1 MSKRPNKWSRA
12 DVRVRV
18 RRGVVRIE
26 VEQARIRLIVVVAAH
41 IEHAPAGVRVQ
52 VENKAPGAMRR
63 QPLPSI
69 ITAAENYGEKREKIT
84 HTVIL
89 KIYKLGA
96 SPPDPLLLR
105 LHLLTEVGAGR
116 KPRGLRPPVPR

>member
-1 MSKRPNKWSRA
+1 MSKRQNKWSRA

-26 VEQARIRLIVVVAAH
+26 VEQAGIRAVVLVAAN

-63 QPLPSI
+63 QPLQSI
-69 ITAAENYGEKREKIT
+69 ITAAGRHGGKREKIT
-84 HTVIL
+84 KCVIL
-89 KIYKLGA
+89 KNL
-96 SPPDPLLLR
+96 
-105 LHLLTEVGAGR
+105 
-116 KPRGLRPPVPR
+116 

>member
-1 MSKRPNKWSRA
+1 MSKRHNKWSRA

-26 VEQARIRLIVVVAAH
+26 VEQAGIRAVVVVAAN

-63 QPLPSI
+63 QPLQSI
-69 ITAAENYGEKREKIT
+69 ITAAGRNGGKREKIT
-84 HTVIL
+84 KCVIL
-89 KIYKLGA
+89 KTYKLGA
-96 SPPDPLLLR
+96 SPPDPL
-105 LHLLTEVGAGR
+105 
-116 KPRGLRPPVPR
+116 